1 MILTTSN
8 RSFIEAEQYSDFI
21 LQNLHDG
28 LLPTNFYRDVS
39 DFGEGEVLNIKTIGE
54 AQIQEIEED
63 QAITYTP
70 IETGNVEMR
79 ISDYVG
85 DGWYVTDK
93 FRQDSSQ
100 TDALLAVRG
109 KEATRAIQEHF
120 ETRAMQTLN
129 DGQIAGD
136 PNNIDNFAHRYAGSG
151 GANPL
156 TEPTLDLEDLIYG
169 RLVFNKNE
177 VPMAGRVGIVD
188 PIVEA
193 TFNVVFKITSGGGDL
208 AANQIWQDITENGF
222 ARDHNFVINLYGW
235 NIMTSNRLPVV
246 LSEAT
251 TDSEGTAVTVTNGV
265 ANLFMCIAD
274 DHVKPLMAAWRQQP
288 RVEGERNKDKQRDEF
303 VQTARYGF
311 GLQRKDSLIVILT
324 SSTKYK

>member
-8 RSFIEAEQYSDFI
+8 RSFIEAEQYSSFI

-63 QAITYTP
+63 QAITYSP
-70 IETGNVEMR
+70 IETGNVELR

-100 TDALLAVRG
+100 TEALLAVRG
-109 KEATRAIQEHF
+109 KEAARAIQEHF
-120 ETRAMQTLN
+120 ETRALQTLN
-129 DGQIAGD
+129 EGQVAGD
-136 PNNIDNFAHRYAGSG
+136 ANAIDGFAHRMVGTG
-151 GANPL
+151 GTTPDWTFN
-156 TEPTLDLEDLIYG
+156 LEDLIVA
-169 RLVFNKNE
+169 RLTFNKNE
-177 VPMAGRVGIVD
+177 VPMSGRVFIVD
-188 PIVEA
+188 PVVEA
-193 TFNVVFKITSGGGDL
+193 TFNIVFKINSNVGDL
-208 AANQIWQDITENGF
+208 AANQVWQDITENGF

-235 NIMTSNRLPVV
+235 NIMTSNRLPVI
-246 LSEAT
+246 AT
-251 TDSEGTAVTVTNGV
+251 ETIGGVTVSNAV
-265 ANLFMCIAD
+265 ANIGMCIAD

-311 GLQRKDSLIVILT
+311 GLQRLDSLFVILT
-324 SSTKYK
+324 SATAIK

>member
-1 MILTTSN
+1 MILTTTN

-63 QAITYTP
+63 QAITYSP
-70 IETGNVEMR
+70 IETGNVELR
-79 ISDYVG
+79 ISEYVG

-120 ETRAMQTLN
+120 ESKALSTLN
-129 DGQIAGD
+129 DGQTPNDDNSIDGFPHRMIGSAGTGPD
-136 PNNIDNFAHRYAGSG
+136 FVM
-151 GANPL
+151 
-156 TEPTLDLEDLIYG
+156 DLEDLIVA

-193 TFNVVFKITSGGGDL
+193 TFNIVYKIVSGQGDL
-208 AANQIWQDITENGF
+208 GNNQVWQDILENGF

-235 NIMTSNRLPVV
+235 NIMTSNRLPAVV
-246 LSEAT
+246 TET
-251 TDSEGTAVTVTNGV
+251 IETVQIDDAI
-265 ANLFMCIAD
+265 ANIFMCIAD

-311 GLQRKDSLIVILT
+311 GLQRLDSL
-324 SSTKYK
+324 

>member
-1 MILTTSN
+1 MILTTTN

-63 QAITYTP
+63 QAITYSP
-70 IETGNVEMR
+70 IETGNVELR

-120 ETRAMQTLN
+120 ETRALQTLN
-129 DGQIAGD
+129 DSQTETSLN
-136 PNNIDNFAHRYAGSG
+136 PIDGFAHRFVASG
-151 GANPL
+151 GTPPA
-156 TEPTLDLEDLIYG
+156 PTMNLEDLILA
-169 RLVFNKNE
+169 RLTFNKNE
-177 VPMAGRVGIVD
+177 VPFAGRVGFVD

-193 TFNVVFKITSGGGDL
+193 SFNIVFKINTGAGDL
-208 AANQIWQDITENGF
+208 AANDIWQDITKNGF
-222 ARDHNFVINLYGW
+222 SRDHNFVVSLYGF
-235 NIMTSNRLPVV
+235 NIMTSNRLPAIADETIDSVQC
-246 LSEAT
+246 
-251 TDSEGTAVTVTNGV
+251 TDGV
-265 ANLFMCIAD
+265 ANIFMCIAD

-311 GLQRKDSLIVILT
+311 GLQRKDSLIIILT
-324 SSTKYK
+324 SATVFK

>member
-1 MILTTSN
+1 MILTTTN

-63 QAITYTP
+63 QAITYSP

-79 ISDYVG
+79 ISEYVG

-120 ETRAMQTLN
+120 ETKALATLN
-129 DGQIAGD
+129 DGQITNDA
-136 PNNIDNFAHRYAGSG
+136 NAIDGFAHRMVGTGS
-151 GANPL
+151 NE
-156 TEPTLDLEDLIYG
+156 TMDLEDLIVM
-169 RLVFNKNE
+169 RLTANKNE
-177 VPMAGRVGIVD
+177 IPMAGRIFIVD

-193 TFNVVFKITSGGGDL
+193 TFNIVFQIKSGVGDL
-208 AANQIWQDITENGF
+208 AANQTWQDITENGF
-222 ARDHNFVINLYGW
+222 ARDHNFVINLFGW
-235 NIMTSNRLPVV
+235 NIITSNRLPPV
-246 LSEAT
+246 LAG
-251 TDSEGTAVTVTNGV
+251 DLLVADGV
-265 ANLFMCIAD
+265 ANIGMCIAD
-274 DHVKPLMAAWRQQP
+274 DHTKPLMAAWRQQP
-288 RVEGERNKDKQRDEF
+288 RVEGERNKDKQRDEY

-311 GLQRKDSLIVILT
+311 GLQRLDTLFIILT
-324 SSTKYK
+324 SATAYK

>member
-63 QAITYTP
+63 QAITYSP

-120 ETRAMQTLN
+120 ETRALQTLN
-129 DGQIAGD
+129 DGQLASD
-136 PNNIDNFAHRYAGSG
+136 PNEIDGFPHRMVGSG
-151 GANPL
+151 GTAPNS
-156 TEPTLDLEDLIYG
+156 TMDLEDLIVA
-169 RLVFNKNE
+169 RLTFNKNE

-193 TFNVVFKITSGGGDL
+193 TFNIVFKITSGNGDL
-208 AANQIWQDITENGF
+208 SANQVWQDITENGF
-222 ARDHNFVINLYGW
+222 ARDHNFVINLYGF
-235 NIMTSNRLPVV
+235 NIMTSNRLPAVADETVDGVQVV
-246 LSEAT
+246 
-251 TDSEGTAVTVTNGV
+251 GGV
-265 ANLFMCIAD
+265 ANIFMCIAD

-311 GLQRKDSLIVILT
+311 GLQRQDSLIVVLT
-324 SSTKYK
+324 SATQYQ